1 MKNTFRLMQ
10 VLDNLARIP
19 RSGGVL
25 FAGLNAQNGDSLAEH
40 SYKVTWIC
48 LLFTARLKKEGVQL
62 DEGNLLK
69 YAITHD
75 WGEAVLL
82 DVPSGSPSYK
92 SYFEEDIREVMKKAE
107 ARVSR
112 AIDAFIAP
120 ELSLNTTD
128 IVLSD
133 TEKSVF
139 TAADITAILIEILEW
154 RYQGLKYEWFN
165 YIWANTLERLRDL
178 LATKLPQLTPFINE
192 LVIAYKE
199 NSKQPNPFLTKQQ
212 FQHFNHQ
219 ENESA
224 NEI

>member
-25 FAGLNAQNGDSLAEH
+25 FAGLNPQNGDSLAEH

-48 LLFTARLKKEGVQL
+48 LLFAARLQKAGIIVN
-62 DEGNLLK
+62 EGNLLK
-69 YAITHD
+69 YAVTHD

-92 SYFEEDIREVMKKAE
+92 SYFEDDIREIMKKAE
-107 ARVSR
+107 LRV
-112 AIDAFIAP
+112 AQTIDAFIAP
-120 ELSLNTTD
+120 ELSLSTAEIT
-128 IVLSD
+128 LSD
-133 TEKSVF
+133 LEKAIFS
-139 TAADITAILIEILEW
+139 AADITAILIEILEW

-178 LATKLPQLTPFINE
+178 VATKLPQINE
-192 LVIAYKE
+192 FVKELELAYE
-199 NSKQPNPFLTKQQ
+199 QNSKHPNPFLTKQQ
-212 FQHFNHQ
+212 FQHFVG
-219 ENESA
+219 ENK
-224 NEI
+224 